1 MAITL
6 SGVVTGGAQTGFTA
20 PTYTLT
26 TDLAPE
32 NNGIQSIVSAV
43 GGTQSGV
50 LVHSIAN
57 PFTVLFARPKVLK
70 TLGGANPI
78 TGVISPIARN
88 KFRWIVRKGV
98 VPYTDAPALPA
109 VARLELDLPAGAD
122 FTDPA
127 NIRAMISC
135 LVGVLN
141 DQSAGFG
148 DTLLDGVI

>member
-1 MAITL
+1 MAVDL
-6 SGVVTGGAQTGFTA
+6 SGVITGGAQTGFTS

-26 TDLAPE
+26 VDIAPE
-32 NNGIQSIVSAV
+32 NNGIQSVVTAV

-50 LVHSIAN
+50 LVHSISN

-98 VPYTDAPALPA
+98 IPYTDAPALPA
-109 VARLELDLPAGAD
+109 VCRLEIDLPAGAD

-127 NIRAMISC
+127 NVRAMMSC
-135 LVGVLN
+135 LIGCMN
-141 DQSAGFG
+141 DQSAGLG